1 MARRTVW
8 IALSL
13 AACGSGGELPR
24 CGADADCAAGTVCE
38 RPVGGERGVCV
49 APYAVA
55 LAAPA
60 AGAWI
65 GGGAVTVRAT
75 LQVRASG
82 RAEPAALE
90 LIAGGAPAASLP
102 RVGPGTYQGAWTAP
116 PGTPDPV
123 LLSAAAARGTPD
135 EVASAPVAVRVD
147 LEPPVFTAPSAGCAA
162 APCVRDAAMRIE
174 AGVADANLASVTA
187 SLDLDPTRPVAL
199 SRAGGP
205 WQADVDL
212 AAWPFPALA
221 RDVVVTFTATD
232 AAGNRAILP
241 LPVPVTR
248 VRWSYDAGAPVTSPA
263 VMEDGTL
270 VVGVAATANQ
280 VRALGPDGSLLWQ
293 ATVGT
298 GFVTAAPSI
307 GSSAIWIASMDGHVY
322 ALKRD
327 GSTLLNGTGC
337 ATGGAVGGTPAI
349 GPGIPETAFVGSAAG
364 RLYAADAASTCMRSP
379 LTDAFSTS
387 PVVDSTGAILAA
399 TATATA
405 TATLRQYVFDGAF
418 TERWN
423 TPVGVSVSAPI
434 ALDAAGNAWTGSQ
447 DAKVDV
453 TTPAGA
459 TTTARTLG
467 GSVVDSPIV
476 LAGGDVVVGDQ
487 AKVLHRLHPDGSPAW
502 TVEPVLGGPV
512 LAPVALTGGA
522 AALLVPTAAGTL
534 HAVAAD
540 GSVLWSGALTAGQ
553 PLREAAVS
561 LPAPGAPGTAY
572 LGAADGRL
580 YAVAVEGQLDTAAPW
595 PKAHRDPR
603 NGSNAGGAL
612 P

>member
-1 MARRTVW
+1 MARRIVW

-24 CGADADCAAGTVCE
+24 CGAGADCAAGTVCE
-38 RPVGGERGVCV
+38 RPVGGERGVCI

-55 LAAPA
+55 LAAPS

-75 LQVRASG
+75 LQLRASG
-82 RAEPAALE
+82 RAEPVALE
-90 LIAGGAPAASLP
+90 LLAGGVPAASLP
-102 RVGPGTYQGAWTAP
+102 RTGPGTYQGSWTAP
-116 PGTPDPV
+116 AGTPDPV
-123 LLSAAAARGTPD
+123 VLTAVAARGTPD
-135 EVASAPVAVRVD
+135 EVGSTPVAVRVD
-147 LEPPVFTAPSAGCAA
+147 LEPPAFSAPSAACAS
-162 APCVRDAAMRIE
+162 APCVRDAAMRIQ
-174 AGVADANLASVTA
+174 AGVADANLAAVTA
-187 SLDLDPTRPVAL
+187 SVDLDPSRPVPLA
-199 SRAGGP
+199 RAGGL

-212 AAWPFPALA
+212 AAWPFPALS
-221 RDVVVTFTATD
+221 RDVVVTLTATD
-232 AAGNRAILP
+232 AAGNQAVLP

-248 VRWSYDAGAPVTSPA
+248 VRWAYDAGAPVTSPA

-270 VVGVAATANQ
+270 VVGLAATANQ

-298 GFVTAAPSI
+298 GFVNAAPSV
-307 GSSAIWIASMDGHVY
+307 GPSAIWVASLDGHVY
-322 ALKRD
+322 AVKRD
-327 GSTLLNGTGC
+327 GTAILNGLGC
-337 ATGGAVGGTPAI
+337 ATGGAVQGTPAV
-349 GPGIPETAFVGSAAG
+349 GAGNPETVFAGSAAG
-364 RLYAADAASTCMRSP
+364 RIYAVDSGSTCMRSP
-379 LTDAFSTS
+379 LTDAFTASLAI
-387 PVVDSTGAILAA
+387 DGAGAVLAS
-399 TATATA
+399 TATA
-405 TATLRQYVFDGAF
+405 TATLRQYLYDGAF
-418 TERWN
+418 TERWS

-434 ALDAAGNAWTGSQ
+434 ALDGSGNAWTGSQ

-502 TVEPVLGGPV
+502 AVEPVLGGPV
-512 LAPVALTGGA
+512 LAPVALTGGPI
-522 AALLVPTAAGTL
+522 ALLVPTAAGTL

-540 GSVLWSGALTAGQ
+540 GTVLWSGALTAGQ
-553 PLREAAVS
+553 SLREAAVRV
-561 LPAPGAPGTAY
+561 PAPGAPGTAY
-572 LGAADGRL
+572 LGAADGKL
-580 YAVAVEGQLDTAAPW
+580 YAVAVEGQLDTGAPW
-595 PKAHRDPR
+595 PKAHRDLR
-603 NGSNAGGAL
+603 NSSNAAGAL

>member
-1 MARRTVW
+1 MARRIVW

-13 AACGSGGELPR
+13 AACGSGGELAR
-24 CGADADCAAGTVCE
+24 CAADADCAAGTVCE
-38 RPVGGERGVCV
+38 RPVGGERGVCI

-60 AGAWI
+60 AGGWI
-65 GGGAVTVRAT
+65 GSGAVTVRAT
-75 LQVRASG
+75 LRVQASG
-82 RAEPAALE
+82 RPEPPALE
-90 LIAGGAPAASLP
+90 LLAGGAAAASLP
-102 RVGPGTYQGAWTAP
+102 RVGPGSYQGSWTAP
-116 PGTPDPV
+116 AGTPDPV
-123 LLSAAAARGTPD
+123 LLSAVAARGTPD
-135 EVASAPVAVRVD
+135 EAASAPVAVRVD
-147 LEPPVFTAPSAGCAA
+147 LEAPVFSAPSAGCAA
-162 APCVRDAAMRIE
+162 APCVRDAAMRIQ
-174 AGVADANLASVTA
+174 AGVADPNLAAVSA
-187 SLDLDPTRPVAL
+187 SLDLDPSRPLAL

-205 WQADVDL
+205 WRADVDL
-212 AAWPFPALA
+212 AGWPFPALS
-221 RDVVVTFTATD
+221 RDVVVTLTATD
-232 AAGNRAILP
+232 AAGNRAVLA

-270 VVGVAATANQ
+270 VLGLAATTNQ
-280 VRALGPDGSLLWQ
+280 LRALGPDGSLLWQ

-298 GFVTAAPSI
+298 GFVTAAPSV
-307 GSSAIWIASMDGHVY
+307 GPSAIWVASMDGHVY
-322 ALKRD
+322 AVKRD
-327 GSTLLNGTGC
+327 GTAILNGSGC
-337 ATGGAVGGTPAI
+337 ATGGAVQGTPAV
-349 GPGIPETAFVGSAAG
+349 GVGNPETVFAGSAAG
-364 RLYAADAASTCMRSP
+364 RIYAIDAGSTCMRSP
-379 LTDAFSTS
+379 LTDAFAAS
-387 PVVDSTGAILAA
+387 PVVDSTSTVLAA
-399 TATATA
+399 TATAI
-405 TATLRQYVFDGAF
+405 LHQYVYDGAF
-418 TERWN
+418 TELWN
-423 TPVGVSVSAPI
+423 SSVGVNVSAPI
-434 ALDAAGNAWTGSQ
+434 ALDASGNAWTGSQ
-447 DAKVDV
+447 DARVDV

-502 TVEPVLGGPV
+502 AVEPVLGGPV
-512 LAPVALTGGA
+512 LAPVALAGGP

-540 GSVLWSGALTAGQ
+540 GTVLWSGALTAGQ
-553 PLREAAVS
+553 SLREAAVR

-572 LGAADGRL
+572 LGAADGKL

-603 NGSNAGGAL
+603 NSSCAGGPL